1 MPLRPRPA
9 MDALLDAYLAVLSLL
24 ELRLGAQTQ
33 ERLELLRDRLALV
46 ATRDDGRGAPSP
58 AAQGL
63 SQPAASFSRR
73 P

>member
-46 ATRDDGRGAPSP
+46 ATRDDGRGRPHRRRRVSPSP
-58 AAQGL
+58 QHPGGHD
-63 SQPAASFSRR
+63 
-73 P
+73 